1 MATSISNQT
10 SNNEDSA
17 TEPFQLSEKQKTLMQ
32 QLIDEY
38 DAGVSFGGYSEEY
51 KWELLDKTAGKD
63 ILEVICYVKDTNLIA
78 TQYVKPVLEKLLAAQ
93 SDELR
98 QCCTHLV
105 DESKPLDMRLADF
118 KSEMKFICRE
128 NKEKVLPNDE
138 RTASA
143 ILMCVYPDKYTIY
156 QDKYYQ
162 YICNYLGVKSR
173 KPGQKY
179 KHFMEII
186 DSCVSEFGA
195 DIQQRMLP
203 EINKYPIKPLNL
215 AIQTLFY
222 CIFTKMEK
230 EKNKHKRKYWL
241 VGYTLGNDG
250 SQVDK
255 FIKDGLWFALFD
267 DSKSDQQQLK
277 LTQELSKDDVIILK
291 STSTKGVKHDQPFMR
306 IKGVGVVLDNVKSSK
321 DGEYTKCECRVKYFN
336 IKEKD
341 FEGSKYGSYRK
352 IIHKAEPKIQDV
364 IDYIKTFITNDM
376 MTTDKYKE
384 YIDLLKANKNL
395 VLTGAPG
402 TGKTYLAHRIAEAM
416 GAETRFVQ
424 FHPSYDYTDFVEGL
438 RPVDTDGTIGFERK
452 DGAFKAFC
460 KEAIRNIQDSEKSID
475 QLSEERSWQER
486 LSDFVDEAIEKKKKF
501 KTVNGSEFVITDQRE
516 HSLPVYNEQNE
527 KTSELNVNTNEVLTL
542 LINNVPLNVV
552 RDIRR
557 YFKRKGAR
565 QADSY
570 AYAIIKAIRAEKR
583 QVAVEKVSKVERKN
597 FVFII
602 DEINRGEAS
611 KIFGELFYAIDPGY
625 RVVAGDEDDVKSK
638 RVDTQYQNLVPESD
652 VFSKGFYVPDN
663 VYILATMNDIDR
675 SVESMDFAMRRR
687 FTWKEVR
694 PEDTATMF
702 DGLDCAEDAKETMTR
717 LNEVIA
723 KTEELGAAYMIGPAY
738 FLKLEGYNG
747 DFERL
752 WQLNIEP
759 LLKEYLRGFRKADEL
774 LEKFRR
780 AYFNEAEG
788 TGNEA

>member
-1 MATSISNQT
+1 MDMVTSMTGKFTWI
-10 SNNEDSA
+10 
-17 TEPFQLSEKQKTLMQ
+17 PFYKELAKALLRYRDNRRPLVDWIYQEIGAVTRTGNKTLVDYLHMRDKSPITD
-32 QLIDEY
+32 IDPFSVYAIFNRKLKYANKRKILEKFKEHFAIVAALPIDFEGIPIF
-38 DAGVSFGGYSEEY
+38 DARRAFFFSWDEGNEKKINDMWMLFSKVVNNQDCEEEY
-51 KWELLDKTAGKD
+51 NK
-63 ILEVICYVKDTNLIA
+63 
-78 TQYVKPVLEKLLAAQ
+78 VLENGMPAYSLTMLLFYINPEHFL
-93 SDELR
+93 SLDVLNR
-98 QCCTHLV
+98 VYLCTV
-105 DESKPLDMRLADF
+105 GF
-118 KSEMKFICRE
+118 
-128 NKEKVLPNDE
+128 
-138 RTASA
+138 
-143 ILMCVYPDKYTIY
+143 PDKYPSLSY
-156 QDKYYQ
+156 KSYYG
-162 YICNYLGVKSR
+162 L
-173 KPGQKY
+173 
-179 KHFMEII
+179 
-186 DSCVSEFGA
+186 
-195 DIQQRMLP
+195 
-203 EINKYPIKPLNL
+203 
-215 AIQTLFY
+215 
-222 CIFTKMEK
+222 MEK
-230 EKNKHKRKYWL
+230 VRYKMGKGDIPYQ
-241 VGYTLGNDG
+241 
-250 SQVDK
+250 S
-255 FIKDGLWFALFD
+255 FP
-267 DSKSDQQQLK
+267 
-277 LTQELSKDDVIILK
+277 ELSLNSWEKRAQLLNI
-291 STSTKGVKHDQPFMR
+291 SMQT
-306 IKGVGVVLDNVKSSK
+306 VV
-321 DGEYTKCECRVKYFN
+321 
-336 IKEKD
+336 
-341 FEGSKYGSYRK
+341 
-352 IIHKAEPKIQDV
+352 
-364 IDYIKTFITNDM
+364 
-376 MTTDKYKE
+376 TDKYE
-384 YIDLLKANKNL
+384 DYISLLKANKNL

-452 DGAFKAFC
+452 DGVFKAFC

-516 HSLPVYNEQNE
+516 HSLVMYNEQNE
-527 KTSELNVNTNEVLTL
+527 KASKIYLNADEILIL
-542 LINNVPLNVV
+542 LKNDVPLNIVK
-552 RDIRR
+552 DIWK
-557 YFKRKGAR
+557 YFHRKNGW
-565 QADSY
+565 QEDSY
-570 AYAIIKAIRAEKR
+570 IFAIIKAIRAEKR

-625 RVVAGDEDDVKSK
+625 RVVAGDEEDVKSK